1 MDKENKNEIEK
12 KSQSKKKKLVLIIVT
27 LLLVITGTTLA
38 VWGYN
43 YVTNTNI
50 LSSAEVKIEFLES
63 SNEIIAVTN
72 AIPLSDEEGKK
83 QEDKFTFQI
92 TTKASNKAIKYNLN
106 IEKVTGPEGYTDLK
120 DSEVKIYLT
129 DYEDN
134 PLVGPILI
142 SELDNYNLYS
152 KVNTHENNNEI
163 KDKYKLR
170 VWIAESAKDNY
181 DWSKQNNL
189 AYNFKIG
196 VSSEEYVPVP
206 TAADTIISKVGTD
219 GIVEETHEATIQLEA
234 NTDYRYTGAY
244 PNNYVS
250 FNNELWRIIGVFPTD
265 DGTGNTENRIKIIR
279 NESIG
284 KYSWDNKASGT
295 GSSTSNSGSN
305 DWSDSALQIILNSGA
320 YYNRT
325 TGNCPSG
332 QNGATKACDFSTTGL
347 TEEAK
352 RMISDAKWYLG
363 GTSSYSSAS
372 NGLAS
377 HFYSYERGTDVYSG
391 RPTSFIGEVGLMY
404 PSDYGYATSGGS
416 TTSREECLA
425 KELYNW
431 NSSDYTDCKNNDWL
445 LYSSAQWTMAP
456 RSRYSSFV
464 FSVESTGYVD
474 GNIFAGA
481 ACAVR
486 PVLALASTVGITG
499 GTGTESDPYILGI

>member
-1 MDKENKNEIEK
+1 MDKENKNE
-12 KSQSKKKKLVLIIVT
+12 SNNKKKKLILIIVT

-43 YVTNTNI
+43 YVTNTNV
-50 LSSAEVKIEFLES
+50 LNTSEVKIEFLES
-63 SNEIIAVTN
+63 SSEIIAVTN

-170 VWIAESAKDNY
+170 VWIDESAKDNY

-196 VSSEEYVPVP
+196 VSSEEVVPP
-206 TAADTIISKVGTD
+206 AADTIISKVGTD
-219 GIVEETHEATIQLEA
+219 GIVAEEHPATEQLEA
-234 NTDYRYTGAY
+234 TTDYRYTGAN

-265 DGTGNTENRIKIIR
+265 DGTGTIENRVKIIR
-279 NESIG
+279 DESIG
-284 KYSWDNKASGT
+284 NIAWDDNNVNNWETAT
-295 GSSTSNSGSN
+295 
-305 DWSDSALQIILNSGA
+305 LQTYLNGE
-320 YYNRT
+320 YYN
-325 TGNCPSG
+325 SLSQDA
-332 QNGATKACDFSTTGL
+332 QN
-347 TEEAK
+347 
-352 RMISDAKWYLG
+352 MIGDSKWYLG
-363 GTSSYSSAS
+363 GNPWNDDTDLITSNSYK
-372 NGLAS
+372 
-377 HFYSYERGTDVYSG
+377 YERGETVYSG
-391 RPTSFIGEVGLMY
+391 RPTNFVGKIGLMY

-416 TTSREECLA
+416 TTDRNACL
-425 KELYNW
+425 EISLYSW
-431 NSSDYTDCKNNDWL
+431 YDSDCASNDWL
-445 LYSSAQWTMAP
+445 YDSSLYQWTITPLSAL
-456 RSRYSSFV
+456 SKFSFNV
-464 FSVESTGYVD
+464 LGAGYVNFVNV
-474 GNIFAGA
+474 GGGIYA
-481 ACAVR
+481 AR
-486 PVLALASTVGITG
+486 PVLALASTVQITG
-499 GTGTESDPYILGI
+499 GTGTESDPYTLS

>member
-1 MDKENKNEIEK
+1 MFVWGGGFYLDNSPK
-12 KSQSKKKKLVLIIVT
+12 KSQSKKKKLILIIVT

-50 LSSAEVKIEFLES
+50 LSSDEVKIEFLES

-163 KDKYKLR
+163 KNKYKLR
-170 VWIAESAKDNY
+170 VWIDESAKDNY

-196 VSSEEYVPVP
+196 VSSEEYVVVS
-206 TAADTIISKVGTD
+206 AADTIISKVGTD
-219 GIVEETHEATIQLEA
+219 GIVEESHEATIQLEA
-234 NTDYRYTGAY
+234 NTDYRYTGAN

-250 FNNELWRIIGVFPTD
+250 FNNELWRIIGVFPTED
-265 DGTGNTENRIKIIR
+265 DSGTIENRVKIIR
-279 NESIG
+279 EENIG
-284 KYSWDNKASGT
+284 NIAWDENMVNNWETAT
-295 GSSTSNSGSN
+295 
-305 DWSDSALQIILNSGA
+305 LQTYLNGE
-320 YYNRT
+320 YYN
-325 TGNCPSG
+325 SLSQDA
-332 QNGATKACDFSTTGL
+332 QN
-347 TEEAK
+347 
-352 RMISDAKWYLG
+352 MISESVWYLG
-363 GTSSYSSAS
+363 GTNSYTTAS

-377 HFYSYERGTDVYSG
+377 HWYTYERGTDVYSG
-391 RPTSFIGEVGLMY
+391 RPTSFVGKIGLMY

-416 TTSREECLA
+416 EVNREACLA

-431 NSSDYTDCKNNDWL
+431 NSSNYTDCKNNDWL
-445 LYSSAQWTMAP
+445 YDSSNYQWTITPHSAYSSDAFFVYADGDLYGFNV
-456 RSRYSSFV
+456 RSDNV
-464 FSVESTGYVD
+464 
-474 GNIFAGA
+474 A
-481 ACAVR
+481 AR
-486 PVLALASTVGITG
+486 PVLALASTVQITG
-499 GTGTESDPYILGI
+499 GVGTLSDPYILGI